1 MNSNE
6 TSLQLINNRGILAKI
21 VNFFKKILGRDKS
34 NYMVSN
40 NNIKIKEE
48 DKKSF
53 YNLIKFNIDPDIELL
68 LKIQNKLEKRGINK
82 ENAKLLTKDLSAEQK
97 NKLENLYKKQIADY
111 ENSIKTYKN
120 KILTIKKQI
129 G

>member
-53 YNLIKFNIDPDIELL
+53 YNLIKFDIDPDIELL
-68 LKIQNKLEKRGINK
+68 L
-82 ENAKLLTKDLSAEQK
+82 
-97 NKLENLYKKQIADY
+97 
-111 ENSIKTYKN
+111 
-120 KILTIKKQI
+120 
-129 G
+129 

>member
-53 YNLIKFNIDPDIELL
+53 YNLIKFDIDPDIELL